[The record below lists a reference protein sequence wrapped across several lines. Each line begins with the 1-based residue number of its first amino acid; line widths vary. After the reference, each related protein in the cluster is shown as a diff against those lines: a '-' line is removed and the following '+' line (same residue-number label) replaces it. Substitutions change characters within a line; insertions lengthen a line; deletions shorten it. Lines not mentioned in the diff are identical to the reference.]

1 MEVEYELTA
10 DDLFSFHWRAAFSSA
25 AARRA
30 RRNGLLTV
38 FVVLLLLIFLPAL
51 SSPEF
56 LFHWLNWLMIAV
68 VFPIVVV
75 AYRFLE
81 RGLMRRAIRELVD
94 REQPN
99 KGLIGR
105 HRIVLD
111 DSGLIES
118 TAVGESRTSWAG
130 VDRVEQND
138 AYIFIYT
145 TPTMAHVIPKRAFD
159 GSGAQAFFEYAGR
172 ASDTSHAR
180 L

>member
-1 MEVEYELTA
+1 MEVQYELTA
-10 DDLFSFHWRAAFSSA
+10 DDLFSFHWRAAFESA
-25 AARRA
+25 IARRT
-30 RRNGLLTV
+30 RRSGLLSV
-38 FVVLLLLIFLPAL
+38 FVVLLLLTFLPAI

-56 LFHWLNWLMIAV
+56 LFHWLNWVMIAV
-68 VFPIVVV
+68 VFPTVAV

-81 RGLMRRAIRELVD
+81 RGLIRRAIRELVR

-105 HRIVLD
+105 HRMVLD
-111 DSGLIES
+111 ESGLIES

-138 AYIFIYT
+138 AYVFIYT

-159 GSGAQAFFEYAGR
+159 GSGAQAFFEYASR
-172 ASDTSHAR
+172 ASATSNPR
-180 L
+180 P